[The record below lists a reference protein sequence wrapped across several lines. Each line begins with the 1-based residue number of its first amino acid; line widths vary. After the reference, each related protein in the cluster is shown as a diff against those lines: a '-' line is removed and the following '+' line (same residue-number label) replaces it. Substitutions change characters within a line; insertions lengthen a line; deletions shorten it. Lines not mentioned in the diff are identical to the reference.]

1 MDKDD
6 LSQLEKQELLLR
18 RGKIPSGPQRATFA
32 FAGSVKILSNS
43 SGREADVANI
53 TVCYFLGSRSR
64 DRDIFSSCSF
74 TRLLNLCHSSQK
86 LYQGAVWISKIIVRF
101 DCFCTFGFG

>member
-43 SGREADVANI
+43 SGREADVANF
-53 TVCYFLGSRSR
+53 TVCYFLGSRSEMLLR
-64 DRDIFSSCSF
+64 VLAAHLQCFS
-74 TRLLNLCHSSQK
+74 
-86 LYQGAVWISKIIVRF
+86 VRMR
-101 DCFCTFGFG
+101 TITE